1 MAKASGNHPD
11 AAEDKKMFSSMLKKA
26 LKKQPEAK
34 VSKHLHE
41 DIKTQKRGIAEDK
54 KLMKSLRK
62 KGKY

>member
-1 MAKASGNHPD
+1 MIKKRMAHAD
-11 AAEDKKMFSSMLKKA
+11 AEEDKKMFSSMLKKA

-54 KLMKSLRK
+54 KLIKSLKK